1 VDIAA
6 AKLLGSLLE
15 RRLES
20 EGLKLNV
27 SARPD
32 SNLALAGGLGAL
44 GIDIGSLE
52 MSCDDLKRFGGLGW
66 RIEEVDG
73 LRLLGCKG

>member
-27 SARPD
+27 SARVQI
-32 SNLALAGGLGAL
+32 AA
-44 GIDIGSLE
+44 
-52 MSCDDLKRFGGLGW
+52 
-66 RIEEVDG
+66 
-73 LRLLGCKG
+73 